1 MHSDTNVNILA
12 EVNKLK
18 LRILEHFQTF
28 QPTGSHVTRVG
39 MLLHQLNVDAAIFN
53 YGAAIVARNASG
65 NILQCRSKKIPIF
78 DPCIVRASGPFL
90 GLLKLHM
97 LSIFMISV

>member
-1 MHSDTNVNILA
+1 MIHSDTNVNILA

-65 NILQCRSKKIPIF
+65 KILQCWSKKI
-78 DPCIVRASGPFL
+78 L
-90 GLLKLHM
+90 
-97 LSIFMISV
+97 